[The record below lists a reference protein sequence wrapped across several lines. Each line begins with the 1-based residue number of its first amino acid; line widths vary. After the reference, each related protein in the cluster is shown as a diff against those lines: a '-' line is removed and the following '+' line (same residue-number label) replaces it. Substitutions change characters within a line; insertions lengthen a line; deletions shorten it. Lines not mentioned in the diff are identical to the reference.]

1 MLSCETHIS
10 SSRFLSSSKPMYG
23 RQYGSTAKRSESG
36 FFYLFLCVWQSERRK
51 KKEALDILHD
61 NITDF
66 ETWRNVP
73 WERERER
80 YTTPRDTFISAP
92 FRHHPRLSRGKN
104 PIYGTRRG
112 TCRHSAYIH
121 WLIWSRQANHLQW
134 NKKARRKRAQHG
146 CVHRH
151 RHGCRIMA
159 YHLHSLNATK
169 QSKVEGPTLSSS
181 LDGATLGN
189 VTSWADKGLLNEKC
203 RRRSHLRHKLTTLKV
218 GC

>member
-23 RQYGSTAKRSESG
+23 RQYGSTAKRSGSG
-36 FFYLFLCVWQSERRK
+36 FFYLLCVWQSERRK

-61 NITDF
+61 NIADF

-121 WLIWSRQANHLQW
+121 WLIWSRQANEIKKPGGKEHNMAVYTDTDMVAELW
-134 NKKARRKRAQHG
+134 LTIYIVWMPRNKVK
-146 CVHRH
+146 
-151 RHGCRIMA
+151 
-159 YHLHSLNATK
+159 
-169 QSKVEGPTLSSS
+169 
-181 LDGATLGN
+181 
-189 VTSWADKGLLNEKC
+189 
-203 RRRSHLRHKLTTLKV
+203 
-218 GC
+218 